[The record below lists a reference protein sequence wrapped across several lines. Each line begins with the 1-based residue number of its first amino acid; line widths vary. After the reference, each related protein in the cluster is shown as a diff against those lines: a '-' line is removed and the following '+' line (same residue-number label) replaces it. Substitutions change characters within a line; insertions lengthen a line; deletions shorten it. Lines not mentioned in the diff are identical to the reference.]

1 MIVKNGAVEFS
12 DVDMRFV
19 EKFGIFKATE
29 MVLDFYN
36 LNKTPFIYD
45 TYQLADFLGCRR
57 RTVFLVTK
65 DPESFYFPTE
75 IPKRDGT
82 ARKLLIPDTLIMSMQ
97 RHILDGILKHLKPS
111 RYATAYAPKTNI
123 KQNAQP
129 HIGKKYILKTDIS
142 DFFGSIRFEQVY
154 SAAFNTRLFPKQ
166 IGVMLT
172 ELCCYNGYLPQG
184 APTSPALS
192 NLVMKNFDNNI
203 GYWCEKHGISY
214 TRYCDDMTFSSDKPL
229 YNVLQKLT
237 QMLDEMGFEL
247 NAKKTKFVTSSSR
260 QSVTG
265 LTVNERLS
273 ISKDYKRKLRQ
284 EVYYALK
291 FGLEDSCVRGGHP
304 EFFDEEHHF
313 MEEPYYHSLLGRM
326 RYVLYVE
333 PDNEWF
339 QGALTRFK
347 DYLRSTKRIKYS
359 KNIHGYYY

>member
-45 TYQLADFLGCRR
+45 TYQLADFLGYRR

-142 DFFGSIRFEQVY
+142 DFFGSVRFEQVY
-154 SAAFNTRLFPKQ
+154 SAAFNIRLFPKQ

-273 ISKDYKRKLRQ
+273 VSRDYKRNLRQ
-284 EVYYALK
+284 ELYYGFK
-291 FGLEDSCVRGGHP
+291 FGLEGAISRTKHP
-304 EFFDEEHHF
+304 EFFDDNNHF
-313 MEEPYYHSLLGRM
+313 MHESYYNSLLGRV
-326 RYVLYVE
+326 RYILSIE
-333 PDNEWF
+333 PNNTEF
-339 QGALTRFK
+339 SEALDRLK
-347 DYLRSTKRIKYS
+347 QYDMYQCRKLPRIVY
-359 KNIHGYYY
+359 

>member
-1 MIVKNGAVEFS
+1 MLINNGSVEFQNS
-12 DVDMRFV
+12 DMRFV
-19 EKFGIFKATE
+19 EKFGILKATE
-29 MVLDFYN
+29 MVLDFHN
-36 LNKTPFIYD
+36 TNKTPFIYD
-45 TYQLADFLGCRR
+45 THHLADFLGYRR
-57 RTVFLVTK
+57 KTVFLVTK
-65 DPESFYFPTE
+65 DPESHYFPTE

-82 ARKLLIPDTLIMSMQ
+82 ARKLLIPDTIIMSMQ
-97 RHILDGILKHLKPS
+97 RRILDGILKYIKPS

-142 DFFGSIRFEQVY
+142 DFFGSISFEQVY

-172 ELCCYNGYLPQG
+172 SLCCYDGYLPQG

-203 GYWCEKHGISY
+203 GSWCEKHGISY
-214 TRYCDDMTFSSDKPL
+214 TRYCDDMTFSSDRPL
-229 YNVLQKLT
+229 YNVLQKVT
-237 QMLDEMGFEL
+237 KMLDEMGFEL

-273 ISKDYKRKLRQ
+273 ASKDYKRNLRQ

-291 FGLEDSCVRGGHP
+291 FGFEDSCVRGGRS
-304 EFFDEEHHF
+304 EFFDQEHHF
-313 MEEPYYHSLLGRM
+313 MEESYYHSLLGRI
-326 RYVLYVE
+326 RYVLFVE
-333 PDNEWF
+333 SDNEWF
-339 QGALTRFK
+339 QEALSRLK
-347 DYLRSTKRIKYS
+347 DYLCSTKRIKYS
-359 KNIHGYYY
+359 HTTHRYYY